1 MNNEPAATSAP
12 MGCVICGR
20 ENPPVVIKLE
30 ASIEGVEGLIHY
42 VAACEGHCTSS
53 VLTSIQLFGI
63 AHRRSDKGLITTRSE
78 VAVPDAGPPSEAD
91 GPMPLERHIS
101 NILLRLHA
109 IETLPGMQEALASAD
124 LADRARP

>member
-53 VLTSIQLFGI
+53 VLTSIQLFRI
-63 AHRRSDKGLITTRSE
+63 AHRRSDEGFVTLGPEGTGP
-78 VAVPDAGPPSEAD
+78 VADLSSEAD

-124 LADRARP
+124 L